1 MHNITFGVERS
12 LRRGGR
18 LSCAEVRAAA
28 IRQYFTRLAA
38 AGALHLFVPFPF
50 QDMQSTSPK
59 LSPAPYPAPPNE
71 QVQPFDVHVNPS
83 VLRSLTAYIAPVPF
97 EEGSPE
103 DEEVPFP
110 LRHPP
115 LVTPC
120 KPNSSAITP
129 ATRDGNVDGTAGD
142 ETGAKRGGSAGEKVS
157 TNFEKSA
164 MTASASVRLLASQVT
179 LELSS
184 YPGGPAFMASTSHVF
199 LRAITWP
206 SDAARARGSDESVV
220 QAGPEVFA
228 RLSRVSFRVRCADR
242 CRDPAGDNDA
252 DYDAA
257 PTSQNDQLGDTVLKP
272 FDVDVHLTRPK
283 ANAAGT
289 AAGVVAA
296 HYHAAQ
302 GWHAGVYVDELYLR
316 FGPLHTRSL
325 ELLTDMFLP
334 AVAAAELT
342 AAELARGQRSRGTFS
357 GGQGQSAGQINDLL
371 ALDRVD
377 CVDFAGDATTVKP
390 GPGQAVFFGVGTP
403 REGSL
408 GGGGGASADL
418 SASEGNEAEEQ
429 EEGDGWVHCCE
440 WRYWGPRRVAQIALP
455 SAPLRGSVPLLDG
468 LVLDSLEVELSFVD
482 PLSETYKV
490 RCFCVRKFL
499 IWLCYCEEKAGRSIS
514 VALLYKQS
522 F

>member
-1 MHNITFGVERS
+1 M
-12 LRRGGR
+12 
-18 LSCAEVRAAA
+18 
-28 IRQYFTRLAA
+28 
-38 AGALHLFVPFPF
+38 
-50 QDMQSTSPK
+50 
-59 LSPAPYPAPPNE
+59 
-71 QVQPFDVHVNPS
+71 
-83 VLRSLTAYIAPVPF
+83 TAYIAPVPF
-97 EEGSPE
+97 QEGSPE
-103 DEEVPFP
+103 DDEVPFP

-120 KPNSSAITP
+120 QPNSSASTS
-129 ATRDGNVDGTAGD
+129 AARDGDVDGTAGD
-142 ETGAKRGGSAGEKVS
+142 ETGAKHGGSAGEKVS

-206 SDAARARGSDESVV
+206 SDAARARGSGEGGV

-228 RLSRVSFRVRCADR
+228 RLSRVSFRVRCADG
-242 CRDPAGDNDA
+242 CRNPAA
-252 DYDAA
+252 DDDGDAA
-257 PTSQNDQLGDTVLKP
+257 AAAATSQNDQLGDTVLKP

-289 AAGVVAA
+289 SAGVIAA
-296 HYHAAQ
+296 QYHAAQ

-325 ELLTDMFLP
+325 ELLADMFLP

-357 GGQGQSAGQINDLL
+357 GGQGQSAGRINDLL

-377 CVDFAGDATTVKP
+377 CVDFAGDADAMKP
-390 GPGQAVFFGVGTP
+390 GPGQAVFFGVETA
-403 REGSL
+403 REGPL
-408 GGGGGASADL
+408 EGGGGASAGV
-418 SASEGNEAEEQ
+418 SASEGNEEEEQ

-490 RCFCVRKFL
+490 GYVCVEN
-499 IWLCYCEEKAGRSIS
+499 CC
-514 VALLYKQS
+514 
-522 F
+522 